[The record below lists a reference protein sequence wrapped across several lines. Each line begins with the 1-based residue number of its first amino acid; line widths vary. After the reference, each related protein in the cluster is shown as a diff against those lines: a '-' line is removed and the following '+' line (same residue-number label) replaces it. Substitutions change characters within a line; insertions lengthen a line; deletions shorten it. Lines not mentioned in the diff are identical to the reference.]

1 MKNSINEDIIKALEN
16 LGVTGEITL
25 HPPIDP
31 LRIVVSVNGEYF
43 GIWDILRKT
52 FVD

>member
-1 MKNSINEDIIKALEN
+1 MLEIKKALAA
-16 LGVTGEITL
+16 LGVTGTVQ
-25 HPPIDP
+25 
-31 LRIVVSVNGEYF
+31 LRQIAADRIEVTVNGEYF

>member
-1 MKNSINEDIIKALEN
+1 MKNSINNEVRKALEA
-16 LGVTGEITL
+16 LGVTGAVQ
-25 HPPIDP
+25 
-31 LRIVVSVNGEYF
+31 LRQIAADRIEVTVDGSYF